1 MVWYGCVAWR
11 VLQLQ
16 VLQVTA
22 SPNRLPFCP
31 RNKRGV
37 DLFDNKF
44 FGVLGRARNS
54 TNIWKRQSCG
64 TSSGKK
70 IRRLWKNDLF
80 SSKFKFKEYYSKHG
94 FWVGFCCS
102 EFKGWG
108 IFVSAPVDVWRS
120 VILSY
125 KTQIWC
131 MRTPPLWLFGVLQ
144 MAKSKSNWIKDFWKI
159 AIISHNLSAIL
170 VGSMFHT
177 LL

>member
-1 MVWYGCVAWR
+1 MIFLFLMVWYGLVAWR

-16 VLQVTA
+16 VTA
-22 SPNRLPFCP
+22 SPNRFPFCP

-54 TNIWKRQSCG
+54 TNMYMETPELWDIKW
-64 TSSGKK
+64 KK

-108 IFVSAPVDVWRS
+108 HFCFSARWCLEKRNLKLQNTNMMHANSTIVAFRCTS
-120 VILSY
+120 NGQEQIKLNHRIL
-125 KTQIWC
+125 K
-131 MRTPPLWLFGVLQ
+131 
-144 MAKSKSNWIKDFWKI
+144 N
-159 AIISHNLSAIL
+159 SHN
-170 VGSMFHT
+170 
-177 LL
+177 

>member
-1 MVWYGCVAWR
+1 MGTSTSSASSDSISKPFP
-11 VLQLQ
+11 VLPSKQ
-16 VLQVTA
+16 
-22 SPNRLPFCP
+22 
-31 RNKRGV
+31 RGV

-64 TSSGKK
+64 TSSGKE

-108 IFVSAPVDVWRS
+108 HFCFSARWCLEKRNLKLQNTNMMHANSTIVAFRCTS
-120 VILSY
+120 NGQEQIKLNHRIL
-125 KTQIWC
+125 K
-131 MRTPPLWLFGVLQ
+131 
-144 MAKSKSNWIKDFWKI
+144 N
-159 AIISHNLSAIL
+159 SHN
-170 VGSMFHT
+170 
-177 LL
+177 